1 MNWVS
6 LRKYYNKHNNKISD
20 QIYSGVVKEAENAQT
35 KILNTGV
42 FVHFMLNGKFVSP
55 DGINF

>member
-1 MNWVS
+1 VS